1 MFFGGSV
8 TSIDNSIIDSG
19 HAQYSFP
26 CSRHCSGPGLRMV
39 FLLPDSS

>member
-19 HAQYSFP
+19 HG
-26 CSRHCSGPGLRMV
+26 SGPGLCMV
-39 FLLPDSS
+39 LLLPDSS